1 MEGQEWSPL
10 VIFPETT
17 TTNGTHLI
25 KFRKGAF
32 IGMRSVQPVY
42 IKVSEN
48 MVHHTWECMP
58 FALFF
63 TLWASTFCY
72 YTVTL
77 YIMPEFTP
85 TRKMLS
91 LRADSGMED
100 WEIYAECVRSAMA
113 KHGGFGICNQ
123 PIREKLQYEEF
134 MIENQLTMKVGDE
147 MFFFKEN
154 ANKVLTE
161 KYAEAGGRLS
171 PLLKKESVNIQEN
184 L

>member
-1 MEGQEWSPL
+1 
-10 VIFPETT
+10 
-17 TTNGTHLI
+17 
-25 KFRKGAF
+25 
-32 IGMRSVQPVY
+32 
-42 IKVSEN
+42 
-48 MVHHTWECMP
+48 
-58 FALFF
+58 
-63 TLWASTFCY
+63 
-72 YTVTL
+72 
-77 YIMPEFTP
+77 
-85 TRKMLS
+85 MLS

-113 KHGGFGICNQ
+113 KHGGFGIWTQ

-134 MIENQLTMKVGDE
+134 MIENQLTMKVGNE

-184 L
+184 LWMWSCILFITIQQAFSGIFN